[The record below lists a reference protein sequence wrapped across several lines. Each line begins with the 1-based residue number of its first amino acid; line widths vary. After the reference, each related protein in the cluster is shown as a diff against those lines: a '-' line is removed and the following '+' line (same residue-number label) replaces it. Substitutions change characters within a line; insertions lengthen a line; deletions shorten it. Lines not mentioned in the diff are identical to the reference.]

1 MSINSRNKGAAFE
14 RQIANALIDDLNLKN
29 PVKRILEQT
38 RTKELPDLMLGN
50 WCIECKAY
58 GAGAEPRPD
67 WWEQVLA
74 SSNQE
79 GLRPALVYK
88 FNNRPIKVKVPLYT
102 INPQLEIINEN
113 TCDLLWKDFIYL
125 LKTLYREDIDAHR
138 K

>member
-1 MSINSRNKGAAFE
+1 MES
-14 RQIANALIDDLNLKN
+14 ALI
-29 PVKRILEQT
+29 
-38 RTKELPDLMLGN
+38 
-50 WCIECKAY
+50 
-58 GAGAEPRPD
+58 
-67 WWEQVLA
+67 
-74 SSNQE
+74 
-79 GLRPALVYK
+79 YK